1 MKPLRKAMKI
11 AHYEHQNKETVL
23 NQLLTSYQ
31 ATPHIAT
38 DQTLGNLFFQLDY
51 QHNFHTAKPPTSNY
65 IKEAHAT
72 AAAKQKLNAS
82 RISKISCMEP
92 GQLILVKHFKC
103 DKFHSYCHPQQ
114 CKVLQQ
120 DQICWS

>member
-1 MKPLRKAMKI
+1 MKPLGKAMKI

-31 ATPHIAT
+31 ANPHIAT

-65 IKEAHAT
+65 IKEAHA
-72 AAAKQKLNAS
+72 KRFEQQQE
-82 RISKISCMEP
+82 SKNSMHQDSP
-92 GQLILVKHFKC
+92 KYLVWN
-103 DKFHSYCHPQQ
+103 
-114 CKVLQQ
+114 Q
-120 DQICWS
+120 DNLFW